1 MASTSAMEK
10 AKSSFNEMFSQFGSD
25 EERRV
30 FLDWIAREIS
40 EKLPLS
46 HGQQNSSEIQY
57 RKITDSRNILT
68 RVSSFIKNRCIPEA
82 SNKGNTSNG
91 SVWHSEKLNYP
102 SKFEVGGDA
111 DEGLTA
117 ENTIHL
123 DSFLYDEADEDAMI
137 DSGVLSRAFCKAC
150 GSKDT
155 EEIVYVT
162 HSCSKNTLEYIF
174 RSILPP
180 LNVNHMV
187 LDVGSRLGAVLYG
200 AYLFSGAGK
209 IIGIELNNELCELQN
224 HVIQTFGF
232 SDRASILHAE
242 MTTRPDV
249 FALADVIILNNVFE
263 WFVEAQYQG
272 SMWQFLY
279 NNIKVGALIVTM
291 PSMEK
296 ATNGLSLGITLEDWI
311 RPIDRINNDITDSL
325 LKESDIDIYLYQVIS
340 KPTAPKDSQRV
351 SM

>member
-1 MASTSAMEK
+1 
-10 AKSSFNEMFSQFGSD
+10 
-25 EERRV
+25 
-30 FLDWIAREIS
+30 
-40 EKLPLS
+40 
-46 HGQQNSSEIQY
+46 
-57 RKITDSRNILT
+57 
-68 RVSSFIKNRCIPEA
+68 
-82 SNKGNTSNG
+82 
-91 SVWHSEKLNYP
+91 
-102 SKFEVGGDA
+102 
-111 DEGLTA
+111 
-117 ENTIHL
+117 
-123 DSFLYDEADEDAMI
+123 
-137 DSGVLSRAFCKAC
+137 
-150 GSKDT
+150 
-155 EEIVYVT
+155 
-162 HSCSKNTLEYIF
+162 
-174 RSILPP
+174 
-180 LNVNHMV
+180 MV